1 MSSAAEQFN
10 AIYKANLDATR
21 QCATFYMEGVEQM
34 FQLPMQA
41 VRDLFKTSEHLGAA
55 WLETNLSKALADWPA
70 LYQDNMQ
77 KVMEAMRAYVETA
90 TKAQGELARFRQEQA
105 ALANKN
111 FLEGMQ
117 ALASAASTGSEIAAS
132 AIRRAAEPV
141 EHKPKKAA

>member
-1 MSSAAEQFN
+1 MSSAAEQYN

-21 QCATFYMEGVEQM
+21 QYATIYMEGVEQM

-41 VRDLFKTSEHLGAA
+41 MRDLFKTSEQLGAT
-55 WLETNLSKALADWPA
+55 WLETSLSKALADWPA

-77 KVMEAMRAYVETA
+77 KAMEAMRAYVETA
-90 TKAQGELARFRQEQA
+90 TKAQGELARFMQEQA
-105 ALANKN
+105 ALTNKG
-111 FLEGMQ
+111 FLEGVQ